1 MYSLNIYADFLKQ
14 HLWLLIL
21 FIISVLLSYPLES
34 IVLPQIYSRFFTEIK
49 TGNKKTF
56 VKYFMYIVIVLV
68 IIYAAY
74 ILMGY
79 VEIKFLPKLNEY
91 VINFI
96 YTNILLKNKNNYN
109 EIEFGKLISRTNL
122 LPTALRDFNNLVFI
136 WIIPRAISIILIN
149 CYFYYVNFRLGIISS
164 IILLILV
171 VYNVFN
177 YDKCVTTSSI
187 RYKYFENKSEEIHD
201 RLSNIFSIYSAGM
214 IDKEL
219 NSFYNNTDKY
229 IDKFEDNLKCINYNK
244 FVNIVLLLGTFIIL
258 NFIVFYLYYKKK
270 ITLPILI
277 ATLLTI
283 TYYIPCFYTIT
294 STFRELIHCL
304 GLFREID
311 PFIKEIYL
319 YHKSNKDEISMKENG
334 GGEMIKSVDNEL
346 IIKSGEI
353 DIKGLVFGYGNNMI
367 FKGLNIHINDGEKL
381 AITGSSGNGK
391 STLIKLI
398 MGYYKVDD
406 GMIQIDKIDINKYD
420 LNTLRQQISYV
431 NQNTKLFNIS
441 IMENIKYGTNMTN
454 KDVINIIND
463 IGINSLYANLDDGFN
478 SKVGVG
484 GEKLSGGQRQM
495 IHILRCFG
503 KNNKIIILDEP
514 TSAIDA
520 YTKSLI
526 LKAIKKLSTK
536 CTLIIIT
543 HDKELL
549 QIVER
554 VIVIKE
560 GKIVSD
566 DKR

>member
-1 MYSLNIYADFLKQ
+1 MYSLNIYADFVKQ
-14 HLWLLIL
+14 HLWLFIL
-21 FIISVLLSYPLES
+21 FMISVLLSYPLES

-49 TGNKKTF
+49 SGNKKLF

-68 IIYAAY
+68 IIYSAY
-74 ILMGY
+74 MLMGY
-79 VEIKFLPKLNEY
+79 VEIKFLPKMNEY

-96 YTNILLKNKNNYN
+96 YKNILLKNKNNYN

-122 LPTALRDFNNLVFI
+122 LPTTLRDFNNLIFI

-149 CYFYYVNFRLGIISS
+149 IYFFYVNYKLGIISV
-164 IILLILV
+164 IIVLILIIF
-171 VYNVFN
+171 NVFN
-177 YDKCVTTSSI
+177 YDKCITTSSI
-187 RYKYFENKSEEIHD
+187 RYKYFEKKSEEIHD

-219 NSFYNNTDKY
+219 SSFYDNTTQY
-229 IDKFEDNLKCINYNK
+229 INKFEDNLKCINYNK
-244 FVNIVLLLGTFIIL
+244 FVNIILLLITFIFL
-258 NFIVFYLYYKKK
+258 NFIVFYLFYKKT

-304 GLFREID
+304 GVFREID
-311 PFIKEIYL
+311 PFIKDIYL
-319 YHKSNKDEISMKENG
+319 YHKNNQKDYENNTTKYENNKNK
-334 GGEMIKSVDNEL
+334 EL
-346 IIKSGEI
+346 IIKSGKI
-353 DIKGLVFGYGNNMI
+353 DINNLTFGYGNYLI
-367 FKGLNIHINDGEKL
+367 FNGLTLHIKDGEKM

-398 MGYYKVDD
+398 MGYYKVDNE
-406 GMIQIDKIDINKYD
+406 MIKIDDIDINNYD

-431 NQNTKLFNIS
+431 NQNTKLFNMS
-441 IMENIKYGTNMTN
+441 IMDNIKYGTNMSN

-463 IGINSLYANLDDGFN
+463 IGINSLYANLDDGFD

-514 TSAIDA
+514 TSAIDV

-526 LKAIKKLSTK
+526 LKAIQKLSK
-536 CTLIIIT
+536 QCTLIVIT

-549 QIVER
+549 QIVNR
-554 VIVIKE
+554 VIVIKD
-560 GKIVSD
+560 GKIISD
-566 DKR
+566 DNK